1 MLFDILSGSFDKIQF
16 IALLLQIPVVLLAL
30 SCHEAA
36 HGYIAWKMGDPAAR
50 NLGRLTL
57 NPVKHL
63 DPIGALCMLLA
74 GYGWAKPVPINTR
87 YFRNPKKG
95 MALSALAGPIS
106 NLMLAFVFV
115 VLSAVGAVVFKY
127 FPPETEKVYLI
138 YSIFATFTYMGVYL
152 NVSLAVFN
160 LIPIPPFDGSR
171 IFLTFLPPKY
181 YFGIMKYERFILLGV
196 LFLLAS
202 GFLSF
207 PIEYISSL
215 IISLFEKLV
224 FGVFGL
230 IL

>member
-1 MLFDILSGSFDKIQF
+1 MSGDFNKAKL

-36 HGYIAWKMGDPAAR
+36 HGYIAWKMGDPTAR

-63 DPIGALCMLLA
+63 DPIGALCMLIA

-95 MALSALAGPIS
+95 MALTALAGPVS
-106 NLMLAFVFV
+106 NLILAFLFV
-115 VLSAVGAVVFKY
+115 IFNALITVAATLSPLAN
-127 FPPETEKVYLI
+127 ENILLI
-138 YSIFATFTYMGVYL
+138 YSILASFSYMGVYL

-181 YFGIMKYERFILLGV
+181 YFGIMKYERFILMGV
-196 LFLLAS
+196 LILLAS
-202 GFLSF
+202 GYISF
-207 PIEYISSL
+207 PIEL
-215 IISLFEKLV
+215 ITNNIIILFENLV
-224 FGVFGL
+224 FGVIGRFS
-230 IL
+230 